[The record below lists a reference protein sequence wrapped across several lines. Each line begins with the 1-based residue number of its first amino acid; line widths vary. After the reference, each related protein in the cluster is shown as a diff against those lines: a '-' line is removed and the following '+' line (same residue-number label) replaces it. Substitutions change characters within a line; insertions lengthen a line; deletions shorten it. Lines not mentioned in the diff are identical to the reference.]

1 MDLSG
6 FLGDGGGGL
15 SLICDFSCEVLALML
30 CFVSIIM
37 ALQLKVFSV
46 SRIPQ
51 TIQGDFL
58 FVASAIN
65 KKSPRLSICGF
76 REANALS
83 VYTTF
88 ALVRYPQISDR
99 RRSI

>member
-1 MDLSG
+1 MSG

-15 SLICDFSCEVLALML
+15 SPICDFSCEILALNALFM
-30 CFVSIIM
+30 FIIQT
-37 ALQLKVFSV
+37 LELNVFSV

-58 FVASAIN
+58 SVASAIN

-88 ALVRYPQISDR
+88 ALVRYPQVSDR